1 MQRILI
7 IRLSAMGD
15 ILHAVPAVTALRKAL
30 PQAYIGWVIEERWAD
45 LVRAGSMHASGM
57 PRGPGMPLLDR
68 VHYVDTQKWKKTPF
82 SGETRRQI
90 SSLRRELREAKYDIA
105 LDLQGSVRS
114 GLIASVSGAKQ
125 RIGAEEPRERLARL
139 FYTKK
144 VPTPGVHVVEQ
155 AIETASALVT
165 FPLSPQPAM
174 LPVDP
179 EAERWSEQL
188 LSNKK
193 KFVIINPGAGW
204 GAKCWPADRF
214 GAVAATLADKGWR
227 VLVNAGPQEHDL
239 GKQVVEAAGGKAE
252 LLTPTVAQL
261 ISLTRKASLFIGG
274 DTGPMHLAAAL
285 RKPVVGIFGPTD
297 PRRNGPFGT
306 RKIILRNPE

>member
-1 MQRILI
+1 MQQRILI

-15 ILHAVPAVTALRKAL
+15 ILHALPAVTALRKAL

-68 VHYVDTQKWKKTPF
+68 VHYVDTMKWRKSPL
-82 SGETRRQI
+82 SGETRREVL
-90 SSLRRELREAKYDIA
+90 SLRRELRAANYDVA
-105 LDLQGSVRS
+105 LDLQGSMRS
-114 GLIASVSGAKQ
+114 GIIARASGAKL
-125 RIGAEEPRERLARL
+125 RIGAEEPRERVARW
-139 FYTKK
+139 FYNKT
-144 VPTPGVHVVEQ
+144 VPTPGVHVVDQ
-155 AIETASALVT
+155 ALETASAAVT
-165 FPLSPQPAM
+165 WQLSPQPAL
-174 LPVDP
+174 LPVEP
-179 EAERWSEQL
+179 EAERWSEEQVRG
-188 LSNKK
+188 KGK
-193 KFVIINPGAGW
+193 CIIVNPGAGW

-214 GAVAATLADKGWR
+214 GTVAAALADEGWH
-227 VLVNAGPQEHDL
+227 VFVNAGPQEHEL
-239 GKQVVEAAGGKAE
+239 GKQVVAAAGGKAT

-261 ISLTRKASLFIGG
+261 ISIMRKTSLFIGG

-306 RKIILRNPE
+306 RKIILRN